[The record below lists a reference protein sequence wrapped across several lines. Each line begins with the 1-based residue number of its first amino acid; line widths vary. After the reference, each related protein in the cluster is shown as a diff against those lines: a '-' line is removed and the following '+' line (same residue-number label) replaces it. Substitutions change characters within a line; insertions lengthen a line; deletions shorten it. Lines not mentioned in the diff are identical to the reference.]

1 MAKLESYKR
10 ILEETIRGLPA
21 AAKKVGKAIVSF
33 PGKVASFPG
42 NILKK
47 LKEYQRQ
54 KYQPENKKEE
64 QKRIKVL
71 ERYKEIINEWKKRNP
86 EKKIPKGFEDL
97 E

>member
-1 MAKLESYKR
+1 MAELSYKK
-10 ILEETIRGLPA
+10 LLAETIRGLPA
-21 AAKKVGKAIVSF
+21 ATKKVGKAIISV
-33 PGKVASFPG
+33 PGR
-42 NILKK
+42 LLRK